1 MPSTIPDNIQSRI
14 KDKQL
19 RNFATSAGSEKEAV
33 TIELEL
39 PFPKVEL
46 GRGGAGMPM
55 SLRPKRVIE
64 ESAEESD
71 AARETE
77 RAARAKIEKIVKDSV
92 KWLELGKAGFTR
104 VSADELRQLVE
115 VEGIRCIHPRSD

>member
-1 MPSTIPDNIQSRI
+1 
-14 KDKQL
+14 
-19 RNFATSAGSEKEAV
+19 
-33 TIELEL
+33 
-39 PFPKVEL
+39 
-46 GRGGAGMPM
+46 MPM

-104 VSADELRQLVE
+104 VSADELRQLVD